1 MKRSALKAGDR
12 WKAEEG
18 SHINPIRK
26 LASLILD
33 RARMTP
39 ARRIVHV
46 AIDEPYRVEKGL
58 IRAAAR
64 CALDAADA
72 PANLALT
79 VQIASAEQVH
89 DLNRRFA
96 GIDSPTDVLSFGPE
110 DTAYATEPDAPPY
123 FGDVIIAY
131 PVAEQQAA
139 AAGLPL
145 EVELQTLAIHGT
157 LHLLGYDHGTAEEK
171 AEMEALQNQALAL
184 LDETT
189 R

>member
-1 MKRSALKAGDR
+1 MRRSALKAGDR
-12 WKAEEG
+12 WKAEVG
-18 SHINPIRK
+18 SRINPIRK
-26 LASLILD
+26 LASLLLD
-33 RARMTP
+33 RGATAP
-39 ARRIVHV
+39 AGRVVHV
-46 AIDEPYRVEKGL
+46 AVDEPYRVEQGP
-58 IRAAAR
+58 IRAAVR

-72 PANLALT
+72 PAHLALT
-79 VQIASAEQVH
+79 VQITGAEQVH

-110 DTAYATEPDAPPY
+110 DAAYATEPGEPPY

-145 EVELQTLAIHGT
+145 EVELQTLTIHGT
-157 LHLLGYDHGTAEEK
+157 LHLLGHDHGTADEA